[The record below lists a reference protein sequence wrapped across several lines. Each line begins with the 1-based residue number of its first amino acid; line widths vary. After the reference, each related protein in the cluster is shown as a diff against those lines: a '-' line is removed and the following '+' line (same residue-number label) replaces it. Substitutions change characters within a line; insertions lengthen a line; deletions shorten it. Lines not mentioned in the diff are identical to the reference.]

1 MTYKIL
7 SKTLVL
13 DISTQYGSMSNHK
26 LQLSAL
32 IITLKGLSIAT
43 KETINLSLFVNI
55 YPLPQLQNWYNFFVF
70 DDDGELLTFMGNL
83 KCKGFLAS
91 IRSSFDLLYQYLL
104 GLNWKTVFGYQGYG
118 EKLSSQCLKLF

>member
-26 LQLSAL
+26 LQLRAL
-32 IITLKGLSIAT
+32 IVTLKGLSIAT

-55 YPLPQLQNWYNFFVF
+55 YPLPQLQN
-70 DDDGELLTFMGNL
+70 
-83 KCKGFLAS
+83 
-91 IRSSFDLLYQYLL
+91 
-104 GLNWKTVFGYQGYG
+104 
-118 EKLSSQCLKLF
+118 